1 MFGRARKRID
11 KVIKKSQTKTTE
23 TKKNNQ
29 SSDSFQKVFTIPHSQ
44 AAIRIA
50 RNFKSCSDFGWDDEH
65 KNIIITFNNDVD
77 INSIQVFKSYLD
89 QQTDLDDS
97 AKLIKNL
104 ISHIKDYGD
113 CWDIYNTV
121 DGNIEAHLR
130 TNQLEID
137 IVSKFLNGFADNT
150 EDLLY
155 IKIKSISQNKS
166 ISINQNVVS
175 YFIMEELYD
184 TLCEAL
190 NTSDALFKI
199 IAEDVKN
206 LCGK

>member
-11 KVIKKSQTKTTE
+11 KAIKKSQTKTTE

-29 SSDSFQKVFTIPHSQ
+29 SSGSFQKIFTIPHSQ

-50 RNFKSCSDFGWDDEH
+50 RNFKSYSDWDWDDEH
-65 KNIIITFNNDVD
+65 KNIVVTFNNDVD
-77 INSIQVFKSYLD
+77 SSIVQTFKSFLEL
-89 QQTDLDDS
+89 QTDLNDQG
-97 AKLIKNL
+97 KLIKNL
-104 ISHIKDYGD
+104 TSHIKDYSN
-113 CWDIYNTV
+113 CWDIYHTIN
-121 DGNIEAHLR
+121 GNIEAHLR

-137 IVSKFLNGFADNT
+137 IVSRFLNGFNDST

-155 IKIKSISQNKS
+155 IKIKSINQNKS
-166 ISINQNVVS
+166 ISINQTVVS

-184 TLCEAL
+184 TLCEAM
-190 NTSDALFKI
+190 NTNDALFKI
-199 IAEDVKN
+199 IAEDVEN

>member
-50 RNFKSCSDFGWDDEH
+50 RNFKSCSDWDWDDEH
-65 KNIIITFNNDVD
+65 KNIVITLNKEADISDAQLLESFLNRDLNEYEKLVNN
-77 INSIQVFKSYLD
+77 I
-89 QQTDLDDS
+89 
-97 AKLIKNL
+97 
-104 ISHIKDYGD
+104 ISHIKEHGS
-113 CWDIYNTV
+113 CWDIYKTV
-121 DGNIEAHLR
+121 DDNIEAHLR

-137 IVSKFLNGFADNT
+137 IVSKFMNGFNDST

-166 ISINQNVVS
+166 ISINQDAVS
-175 YFIMEELYD
+175 YFIMEELYN
-184 TLCEAL
+184 TLCEAM
-190 NTSDALFKI
+190 NANDVLFRI
-199 IAEDVKN
+199 VAEDVKN

>member
-1 MFGRARKRID
+1 MFGRAHKIID
-11 KVIKKSQTKTTE
+11 KDIKKSQTKTTE

-50 RNFKSCSDFGWDDEH
+50 RNFKSCSDWGWDDEH
-65 KNIIITFNNDVD
+65 KNIVITLNKEADIIDAQRLESFLNRDLNEYEKLVNN
-77 INSIQVFKSYLD
+77 I
-89 QQTDLDDS
+89 
-97 AKLIKNL
+97 
-104 ISHIKDYGD
+104 ISHIKEHGS
-113 CWDIYNTV
+113 CWDIYKTV
-121 DGNIEAHLR
+121 DGNIEAHLK

-137 IVSKFLNGFADNT
+137 IVSKFMSGFNDST

-166 ISINQNVVS
+166 ISINQDAVS
-175 YFIMEELYD
+175 YFIMEELYN
-184 TLCEAL
+184 TLCEAM
-190 NTSDALFKI
+190 NANDVLFRI